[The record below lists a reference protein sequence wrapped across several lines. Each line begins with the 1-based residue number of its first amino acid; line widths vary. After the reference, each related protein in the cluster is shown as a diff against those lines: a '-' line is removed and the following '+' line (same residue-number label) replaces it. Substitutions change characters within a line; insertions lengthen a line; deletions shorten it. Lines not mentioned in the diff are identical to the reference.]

1 MNIKY
6 NRYKR
11 MCSYCGDCDHTDREC
26 PIEKKVA
33 PFIRKG
39 IGRPFEFLNERYF
52 KCPFCNSSL
61 TVIDTNVPSCDIECS
76 NSNCSFFAEVKSK
89 CLSCKYLPE
98 DIEMLHGNYDE
109 YIKKRDKGLNLIM
122 IIYKVN
128 RRFKKV
134 VIREVRYISNFQL
147 TSNKNVSVIKNESP
161 KKKRNNSIIK
171 IKDRTVLKKWNIY
184 YQKEYSFMDFLIRS
198 MKEANCTN
206 KEIDKIKN
214 YQHSMEKMRT
224 IDINDKENRMN

>member
-1 MNIKY
+1 MNIRY
-6 NRYKR
+6 IRYKG

-52 KCPFCNSSL
+52 KCPFCDSSL
-61 TVIDTNVPSCDIECS
+61 NVIDTNIPSCDIECS
-76 NSNCSFFAEVKSK
+76 NSKCSFFAEVKSK
-89 CLSCKYLPE
+89 CLSCKYLPD

-134 VIREVRYISNFQL
+134 VIREVRYISNFEL
-147 TSNKNVSVIKNESP
+147 TSNNNVSVIKNKSLKS
-161 KKKRNNSIIK
+161 KKSNSIIK
-171 IKDRTVLKKWNIY
+171 IDDRNLLRKWNIY
-184 YQKEYSFMDFLIRS
+184 YQKEYSFMDFLLKC
-198 MKEANCTN
+198 MKDADCTK

-214 YQHSMEKMRT
+214 YQTNMEKS
-224 IDINDKENRMN
+224 IIVDINDKENKMK

>member
-109 YIKKRDKGLNLIM
+109 YIKKRDKGLNL
-122 IIYKVN
+122 
-128 RRFKKV
+128 
-134 VIREVRYISNFQL
+134 
-147 TSNKNVSVIKNESP
+147 
-161 KKKRNNSIIK
+161 
-171 IKDRTVLKKWNIY
+171 KWNIY